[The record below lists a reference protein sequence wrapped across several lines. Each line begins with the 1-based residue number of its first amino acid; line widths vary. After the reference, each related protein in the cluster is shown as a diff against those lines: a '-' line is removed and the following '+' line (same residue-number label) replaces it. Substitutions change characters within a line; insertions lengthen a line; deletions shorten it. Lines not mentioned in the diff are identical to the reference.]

1 MAEQTENRV
10 YRHEIA
16 EELKDFSTTSKWG
29 RLAIVDTVFDAIR
42 SFLVAG
48 KEVEITKFGTFY
60 VADNA
65 PRVRTN
71 PATGE
76 KVSIPAKKQ
85 PRIRYSEIVKKCVNK

>member
-1 MAEQTENRV
+1 MVEQTENRV
-10 YRHEIA
+10 YRQEIA
-16 EELKDFSTTSKWG
+16 DTLWDFSTTSKRG
-29 RLAIVDTVFDAIR
+29 RLAIVDAVFAAIR
-42 SFLVAG
+42 TFLVEG

-85 PRIRYSEIVKKCVNK
+85 PRIRYSEMVKKGVNK